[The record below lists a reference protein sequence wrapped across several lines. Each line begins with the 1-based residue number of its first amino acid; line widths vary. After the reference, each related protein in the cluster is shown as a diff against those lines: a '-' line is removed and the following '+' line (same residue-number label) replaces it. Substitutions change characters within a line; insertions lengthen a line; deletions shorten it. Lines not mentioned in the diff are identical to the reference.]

1 MIRLLSF
8 LAATGFG
15 IGPLSAGDL
24 VYAPINPSFGGSP
37 LNSAHLLGT
46 ANAQRSATARD
57 FEDPLD
63 IEDDPD
69 TAAAGRTDVDL
80 FVRQLQSRLF
90 SSLAA
95 QVNDAIF
102 GDDPQDQGTVTF
114 GSTTVE
120 FARTTE
126 EIRLVITDALDGTV
140 TEVTVP
146 QLVATR

>member
-1 MIRLLSF
+1 MGRPFLFLLPWLF
-8 LAATGFG
+8 AVPAH
-15 IGPLSAGDL
+15 AGDL
-24 VYAPINPSFGGSP
+24 VYTPINPSFGGSP

-57 FEDPLD
+57 YEDPLD
-63 IEDDPD
+63 FEEDPV
-69 TAAAGRTDVDL
+69 TETPGQANADL

-102 GDDPQDQGTVTF
+102 GDDPRDQGTVTF

-126 EIRLVITDALDGTV
+126 EIQLVITDALDGTV
-140 TEVTVP
+140 TEISVP
-146 QLVATR
+146 QLVTTQ